1 MNNNIKQR
9 IKISIISVITLLILI
24 ISGLIGGYTYIKSK
38 IFSEAK
44 VQFEEKSDLFEEE
57 KIEQKIE
64 AEIED
69 EIEEKIPYEQQ
80 KGIINILLIGTD
92 ARSLNEKARSDTIMI
107 ATIDSNHKKVKVSSI
122 MRDSYVEI
130 KGCGENK
137 INSAY
142 AFGGPELLLD
152 TIYRNFNIK
161 IDKYIVVNFWGFED
175 IIDEIGGIDIDI
187 KSYEISEINKYTGEL
202 RDVKSPKLI
211 KEGFQ
216 HVDGQQALAY
226 SRIRKVGNG
235 SFERSERQRII
246 VTEITKKILALNPI
260 QYPLIMNK
268 ILPYVKTNIEPIM
281 IMNYGYTVYKLD
293 EIKFEQ
299 LQIPVTELCEG
310 RIYNG
315 AWVFL
320 MDRKQN
326 SKVLNDFIYIDKPVD
341 TQEFDYNNFRA
352 VINQYLSKEKHLKI
366 SKHKSLK

>member
-1 MNNNIKQR
+1 MNDNLKKG
-9 IKISIISVITLLILI
+9 IKISIISVVTVLIFI
-24 ISGLIGGYTYIKSK
+24 ILGLIGGYTYIKSR

-44 VQFEEKSDLFEEE
+44 IQFEERSDLFEEE
-57 KIEQKIE
+57 
-64 AEIED
+64 EIED
-69 EIEEKIPYEQQ
+69 RIEKEIEEEIPYEQQ
-80 KGIINILLIGTD
+80 KGVVNILLIGTD
-92 ARSLNEKARSDTIMI
+92 GRNLNEKARSDTIMI
-107 ATIDSNHKKVKVSSI
+107 VTIDFNHKKVKVSSV

-130 KGCGENK
+130 KGHGENK

-187 KSYEISEINKYTGEL
+187 KSYEIPEINKYIGEL
-202 RDVKSPKLI
+202 RDVKSPSI
-211 KEGFQ
+211 TKEGFQ
-216 HVDGQQALAY
+216 HIDGQQALAY

-235 SFERSERQRII
+235 SFERNERQRVV
-246 VTEITKKILALNPI
+246 VTEITKKLLGLNPI
-260 QYPLIMNK
+260 HYPLILNK

-281 IMNYGYTVYKLD
+281 IMNYAYTTYKLD

-299 LQIPVTELCEG
+299 LQIPITELCEG

-326 SKVLNDFIYIDKPVD
+326 AKVLNDFIYTDKPAD
-341 TQEFDYNNFRA
+341 AQKLDYSKFRA
-352 VINQYLSKEKHLKI
+352 VINEYLSKEE
-366 SKHKSLK
+366 